1 MYMYTRKQNNNVNI
15 STVDLDWIFPDKYTL
30 KIGVSL
36 EGFRLNITPKVNDDL
51 IKFFE
56 RSTCLI
62 NSKNGQEEFS
72 SIPTKGHF
80 SSRS

>member
-51 IKFFE
+51 IKF
-56 RSTCLI
+56 L
-62 NSKNGQEEFS
+62 
-72 SIPTKGHF
+72 
-80 SSRS
+80 